1 MITGSFI
8 ADGAEAASRAQAS
21 HLFMPKDRFDLTVMD
36 PNDKTVYTA
45 RRKTDH
51 RFEIPVQ
58 VVGRYTFCFYNNQV
72 TN

>member
-1 MITGSFI
+1 
-8 ADGAEAASRAQAS
+8 
-21 HLFMPKDRFDLTVMD
+21 MPKDRFDLTVMD